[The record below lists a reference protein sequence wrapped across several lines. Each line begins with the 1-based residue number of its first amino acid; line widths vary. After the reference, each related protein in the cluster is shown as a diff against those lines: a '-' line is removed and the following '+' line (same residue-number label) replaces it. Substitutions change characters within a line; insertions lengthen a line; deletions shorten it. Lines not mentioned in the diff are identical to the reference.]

1 MSGALFIL
9 ASSSPRRLQLVNQIG
24 YQPDIVMAPDVYE
37 TELPKES
44 PTKLV
49 KRLALLKASVAA
61 EQFPEDVVLAA
72 DTVAYCRRQILTKP
86 NDAAQA
92 ENYLQKL
99 SGRRHRVYTGVC
111 ARKGSEVLCEVHSTI
126 IQFKRLHAD
135 EIAGFVKSGD
145 WEGNAG
151 GYAIGG
157 LAAIFIKRID
167 GLDSTVAGLPLM
179 PVNNMLRLFGLR
191 PNKGLNSI

>member
-1 MSGALFIL
+1 MSGSRFIL

-24 YQPDIVMAPDVYE
+24 YQPDIVMAPDVDE

-49 KRLALLKASVAA
+49 ERLALLKASVAA
-61 EQFPEDVVLAA
+61 EQFPGDVVLAA

-92 ENYLQKL
+92 ENYLQML

-111 ARKGSEVLCEVHSTI
+111 VRKGSKVLFEVHSTI

-135 EIAGFVKSGD
+135 EITEFVKSEA
-145 WEGNAG
+145 WKGNAG
-151 GYAIGG
+151 GYAISG

-179 PVNNMLRLFGLR
+179 PVSNMLRHFGLR
-191 PNKGLNSI
+191 PNKS